1 MSGNE
6 TNGASLK
13 VHIFSMSCYQKKP
26 SILGESRA
34 SRADS
39 CVFQVS
45 LKITSSLSY
54 HSLKIRRRN
63 NRGNLLVFAVLRWED
78 ERVIESSSN
87 LFESMQFWAYNGALI
102 SIWCPIFT
110 SIEFT
115 EVSTEIQCLVT
126 KRMVPLWRYI
136 SSQWVGIRRNQAY
149 WVKVEHPVPIAVSFR
164 YRWKSRLPCHI
175 TA

>member
-1 MSGNE
+1 MKDSSNHLLIFLKVWSFGRPTVPLLPSGVQYSLLQNSLKFSYDFNWNPRPGDE
-6 TNGASLK
+6 TSDASLK
-13 VHIFSMSCYQKKP
+13 VHIFSMSGYQQKP

-54 HSLKIRRRN
+54 QSFKIRRRN

-87 LFESMQFWAYNGALI
+87 LFESMLLCASNGALI
-102 SIWCPIFT
+102 TVWCPIFT
-110 SIEFT
+110 STEFT
-115 EVSTEIQCLVT
+115 KAQ
-126 KRMVPLWRYI
+126 
-136 SSQWVGIRRNQAY
+136 
-149 WVKVEHPVPIAVSFR
+149 
-164 YRWKSRLPCHI
+164 RWFQLKSI
-175 TA
+175 TW